1 LTREQ
6 PPRYELEMQSRFYS
20 LWSILYE
27 NTVAVNGSRENK
39 TAFAAHMKEMVAY
52 IHNHYAEKITLEDVA
67 AAGMMCCSKCCRVF
81 KEILHQT
88 VFEYLLDYRIRRSLP
103 LLAEKRLNITE
114 IAQTC
119 GFNGSSYYAETFR
132 KITGVSPGEYRK
144 KY

>member
-1 LTREQ
+1 
-6 PPRYELEMQSRFYS
+6 MQSRFYS

-27 NTVAVNGSRENK
+27 NTVAVNGSREQK
-39 TAFAAHMKEMVAY
+39 TAAHIKEMVAY
-52 IHNHYAEKITLEDVA
+52 IHTHYAEKITLEDVA

-114 IAQTC
+114 IAQAC

-144 KY
+144 KGTKHA